1 MTSGQNTAVS
11 IELTKYIAE
20 LMLEK
25 RARDIAI
32 MDLRKVTSI
41 TDYFLICSADS
52 NIQVKA
58 IVDYFIDALRKDGV
72 KPYHIEGY
80 DGQNWVIVD
89 YIDIVVHIFL
99 PATREYYGIEKL
111 WADAP
116 TTIIASDQ

>member
-1 MTSGQNTAVS
+1 
-11 IELTKYIAE
+11 
-20 LMLEK
+20 MLEK
-25 RARDIAI
+25 HARDIAI
-32 MDLRKVTSI
+32 MDLREVTSV

-52 NIQVKA
+52 NIQVRA
-58 IVDYFIDALRKDGV
+58 IVDHFVDSLRKDGV

-80 DGQNWVIVD
+80 AGQSWVIVD

-111 WADAP
+111 WADAK

>member
-1 MTSGQNTAVS
+1 MTSGQNIDVS
-11 IELTKYIAE
+11 TEITKYIAE

-25 RARDIAI
+25 HARDIAI
-32 MDLRKVTSI
+32 MDLREVTSV

-52 NIQVKA
+52 NIQVRA
-58 IVDYFIDALRKDGV
+58 IVDHFVDSLRKDGV

-80 DGQNWVIVD
+80 AGQSWVIVD

-111 WADAP
+111 WADAK